1 MTAVPHPPV
10 HLAFAAQ
17 ARRTPDAVAV
27 KAGGTP
33 VSYAELD
40 ARAGALAA
48 RLAER
53 GVGPETRVGVC
64 MERSTEMVA
73 ALLAV
78 LRAGG
83 AYVPL
88 DPGYPAE
95 RLAYMLADSAVPVL
109 LTQERLRGRLPESK
123 ATVLAVDGGPSA
135 SRPPLPPGPPPPASE
150 GRGEKDESANAVLP
164 SLACGGGAGGGGT
177 SIDPD
182 TLAYVIYTSGSTGR
196 PKGVMVPHGALASHM
211 AWMGREFPL
220 AAGDRVLQKTPFSFD
235 ASVWEFWAPLLAGA
249 TLVMAPPGA
258 ERDPAGLARLA
269 ARERATVLQAVPTLL
284 RAMLDA
290 GGLEECRS
298 LRRLFC
304 GGEALPAEL
313 AERARA
319 ATGAEVVNLY
329 GPTETCI
336 QATSHR
342 HGGDGAGG
350 TVPIGRAVDGV
361 RAHVLDDAGDAAA
374 EGELYLG
381 GVQVARGYLGRP
393 EGTAASFVPDPFSG
407 EAGARLYRTGDRV
420 RVLPGGALEWLG
432 RLDGQAKV
440 RGFRIEPGEVEA
452 ALLRCPGVREAAA
465 AVRSYGPG
473 DARLVAYAVPRE
485 GAALAAAALRRAL
498 AASLPEHLVPSAV
511 VVLERLPLTPGG
523 KTDRAA
529 LPAPALAGAA
539 EYVAPRTATEERLAE
554 IWREV
559 LRAERVGAG
568 DNFFDLGGH
577 SLLAT
582 QVASRV
588 RVRMGVEVA
597 IQQLFDTPTLAAMA
611 AFLDAAEEARV
622 AALLAEIEGLSDEEA
637 GALFLAESARHADP
651 APQREARP

>member
-1 MTAVPHPPV
+1 MSAAAHPPV
-10 HLAFAAQ
+10 HRAFGAQ
-17 ARRTPDAVAV
+17 ARRTPGAVAV
-27 KAGGTP
+27 EAGGVP

-40 ARAGALAA
+40 ARADALAA
-48 RLAER
+48 RLAGL
-53 GVGPETRVGVC
+53 GVGPETRVGIC
-64 MERSTEMVA
+64 MERSAEMVV

-88 DPGYPAE
+88 DPSYPAE

-109 LTQERLRGRLPESK
+109 LTQERLRGRLPEF
-123 ATVLAVDGGPSA
+123 GGEIVALDTPH
-135 SRPPLPPGPPPPASE
+135 PPAPSPT
-150 GRGEKDESANAVLP
+150 RGEGEHDGVEDADALSHSRTFALSHSP
-164 SLACGGGAGGGGT
+164 SH
-177 SIDPD
+177 
-182 TLAYVIYTSGSTGR
+182 LAYVIYTSGSTGR

-211 AWMGREFPL
+211 AWMGRDLPL

-235 ASVWEFWAPLLAGA
+235 ASVWEFWAPLLGGA

-258 ERDPAGLARLA
+258 ERDPAGLVRLA
-269 ARERATVLQAVPTLL
+269 ARERVTVLQVVPTLL
-284 RAMLDA
+284 RAMLEA
-290 GGLEECRS
+290 GGLEECRA
-298 LRRLFC
+298 LRLLFC
-304 GGEALPAEL
+304 GGEALTAEL

-336 QATSHR
+336 QATWHR
-342 HGGDGAGG
+342 HGGGGAEGM
-350 TVPIGRAVDGV
+350 VPIGRAVDGV
-361 RAHVLDDAGDAAA
+361 RAHVLDDAGAAAA

-432 RLDGQAKV
+432 RLDGQEKV
-440 RGFRIEPGEVEA
+440 RGFRVEPGEVEA

-465 AVRSYGPG
+465 AVRRSGPG
-473 DARLVAYAVPRE
+473 DARLVGYAVPRE
-485 GAALAAAALRRAL
+485 GVPLAPAELRRAL
-498 AASLPEHLVPSAV
+498 AAELPAHLVPSAV
-511 VVLERLPLTPGG
+511 VVLDRLPLTPGG
-523 KTDRAA
+523 KLDRAA
-529 LPAPALAGAA
+529 LPAPEPAGTGG
-539 EYVAPRTATEERLAE
+539 YVAPRTPTEERLAE

-559 LRAERVGAG
+559 LRVDRVGAG
-568 DNFFDLGGH
+568 DHFFDLGGH

-611 AFLDAAEEARV
+611 AFLDRAEEARV

-637 GALFLAESARHADP
+637 GALYLAESALHADDAP
-651 APQREARP
+651 AREARP

>member
-27 KAGGTP
+27 EAGGTP
-33 VSYAELD
+33 VSYAGLD
-40 ARAGALAA
+40 ARADALAA
-48 RLAER
+48 RLAEL

-64 MERSTEMVA
+64 MERSAEMVA

-78 LRAGG
+78 LKAGG

-88 DPGYPAE
+88 DPAYPAE

-109 LTQERLRGRLPESK
+109 LTQERLRGRLPEFGG
-123 ATVLAVDGGPSA
+123 AVVAVDAPH
-135 SRPPLPPGPPPPASE
+135 PPAPSPARGE
-150 GRGEKDESANAVLP
+150 GEKDTSEGEAGAAVAGC
-164 SLACGGGAGGGGT
+164 SLFPVPC
-177 SIDPD
+177 SLS
-182 TLAYVIYTSGSTGR
+182 LAYVIYTSGSTGR

-211 AWMGREFPL
+211 AWMGGEFPL

-235 ASVWEFWAPLLAGA
+235 ASVWEFWAPLLAGSA
-249 TLVMAPPGA
+249 LVMAPPGA

-336 QATSHR
+336 QATWHR
-342 HGGDGAGG
+342 HGGNGAGG
-350 TVPIGRAVDGV
+350 TVPIGRTVDGM
-361 RAHVLDDAGDAAA
+361 RAHVLDDTGRAAA

-465 AVRSYGPG
+465 AVRLYGPG

-485 GAALAAAALRRAL
+485 GAALAAADLRRSL
-498 AASLPEHLVPSAV
+498 AAELPEHLVPSAV

-539 EYVAPRTATEERLAE
+539 EYVAPRTAAEERLAE

-559 LRAERVGAG
+559 LRVERVGAG

-611 AFLDAAEEARV
+611 AFLDSAEEARV
-622 AALLAEIEGLSDEEA
+622 AALLAEIEELSDEEA

-651 APQREARP
+651 APQGEARP

>member
-1 MTAVPHPPV
+1 MTAGPHPPV

-27 KAGGTP
+27 EAGGTP

-40 ARAGALAA
+40 ARADALAA
-48 RLAER
+48 RLAAL
-53 GVGPETRVGVC
+53 GVVPETRVGVC
-64 MERSTEMVA
+64 MERSAEMVA

-88 DPGYPAE
+88 DPAYPAE

-109 LTQERLRGRLPESK
+109 LTQERLRGRLSEFGGEI
-123 ATVLAVDGGPSA
+123 VAVDGT
-135 SRPPLPPGPPPPASE
+135 PLPPAPSPA
-150 GRGEKDESANAVLP
+150 RGEGENDDVRGEFAVAGC
-164 SLACGGGAGGGGT
+164 SLFPVPC
-177 SIDPD
+177 S
-182 TLAYVIYTSGSTGR
+182 LAYVIYTSGSTGR

-284 RAMLDA
+284 RAMLEA

-313 AERARA
+313 AGRARA

-342 HGGDGAGG
+342 HGGDAAGG

-361 RAHVLDDAGDAAA
+361 RAHVLDDAGEAAA

-381 GVQVARGYLGRP
+381 GAQVARGYLGRP
-393 EGTAASFVPDPFSG
+393 EATAAGFVPDPFAG

-440 RGFRIEPGEVEA
+440 RGFRVEPGEVEA

-465 AVRSYGPG
+465 VVRLYGPG

-651 APQREARP
+651 APQREGRP